1 MRKIVVSEFLTL
13 DGVMQG
19 PASPDEDREGGFD
32 LGGWHRPFA
41 EDETLMKAIGDA
53 MAATDAYLFG
63 RKTYE
68 IMAAHWPNQPDTDM
82 FAAALNPRPKYVVS
96 RTLREPLA
104 WKNSTLIS
112 DDVVERVVEL
122 KREPGKNISILGSGE
137 LVQTLIRHDLVDELS
152 MIVDPIM
159 LGRGKRLFG
168 DGLTPRR
175 FDLAGS
181 VPGDNGVMMLTY
193 RLLEQQA

>member
-1 MRKIVVSEFLTL
+1 MRKIVVSEFHTV

-19 PASPDEDREGGFD
+19 PGSPDEDREGGFD
-32 LGGWHRPFA
+32 LGGWHMPFA
-41 EDETLMKAIGDA
+41 GDETQMKAIGDA
-53 MAATDAYLFG
+53 MDATDACLFG

-68 IMAAHWPNQPDTDM
+68 IMAAHWPNQPDADM
-82 FAAALNPRPKYVVS
+82 FAAVLNPRPKYVVS

-104 WKNSTLIS
+104 WQNSILIS
-112 DDVVERVVEL
+112 DDVVERIAEL
-122 KREPGKNISILGSGE
+122 KREAGRNISVLGSGK

-152 MIVDPIM
+152 LIVDPIV
-159 LGRGKRLFG
+159 LGSGKRLFR

-181 VPGDNGVMMLTY
+181 VAGDNGVVMLTY